1 MDVFYRAIQV
11 WPFLHGRDPLDFDT
25 VRLARATETFTG
37 AEIEQAFIDALHL
50 AFDEGGEPGELTV
63 GTALTEIVPLH
74 ALMGEKIEALRHWA
88 KGRARNATH
97 RDRPPNGRRKLDL

>member
-1 MDVFYRAIQV
+1 M
-11 WPFLHGRDPLDFDT
+11 
-25 VRLARATETFTG
+25 RLARATETFTG

-63 GTALTEIVPLH
+63 GTTLTEIDPLH

-88 KGRARNATH
+88 RGRARNATH
-97 RDRPPNGRRKLDL
+97 RLAPRGTLPQPR

>member
-1 MDVFYRAIQV
+1 LGVPGEAAFVF
-11 WPFLHGRDPLDFDT
+11 T
-25 VRLARATETFTG
+25 S
-37 AEIEQAFIDALHL
+37 AFIDALHL
-50 AFDEGGEPGELTV
+50 AFDEGGEPAELTV

-97 RDRPPNGRRKLDL
+97 RARPPDGRRKLDL